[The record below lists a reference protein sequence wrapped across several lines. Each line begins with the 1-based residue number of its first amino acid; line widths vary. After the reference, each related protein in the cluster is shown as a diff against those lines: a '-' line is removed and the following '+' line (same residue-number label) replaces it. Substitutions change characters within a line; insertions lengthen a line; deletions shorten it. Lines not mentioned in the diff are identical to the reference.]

1 MNDIMYKVV
10 IAKRYKKGIKRL
22 RKSGS
27 FSEGNLRNVLRLLAE
42 GKPLPQKYR
51 DHQLS
56 GVLKNLR
63 ECHLEPDLLL
73 IYELSEESLTLF
85 LINIGSHSELFG

>member
-1 MNDIMYKVV
+1 MYKVV
-10 IAKRYKKGIKRL
+10 LAKRYKKGIKRL

-27 FSEGNLRNVLRLLAE
+27 FREGNLRSILYLLAK
-42 GKPLPQKYR
+42 GKPLPQKYY

-63 ECHLEPDLLL
+63 ECHLEQNLLL
-73 IYELSEESLTLF
+73 IYELSPESLTLF
-85 LINIGSHSELFG
+85 LVNIGSHSELFK